1 MRENWANLKTE
12 LEFIMEFTRGKNL
25 QKVILFYAFTPLED
39 PEAIRLWQ
47 QGLAESMGLNG
58 RVIIAPHGINGTLG
72 GNLPSLKKY
81 VSATKKYPG
90 FKSIDFKWSDGTGNE
105 FPRLSIK
112 VKSELVAFGSPHEI
126 DVDKNGV
133 VKGGKHIKPYEVNKL
148 VESRGDDVVFFDG
161 RNAFEAKIGRFK
173 NAVVPD
179 VTTSRDFVEEIESGK
194 YDHLKDKPIVTY
206 CTGGIRCEIL
216 SSVMVKRG
224 FKEVYQIEGGIVRY
238 GKKYGDD
245 GLWEGSL
252 YTFDARMA
260 INFSDKTKVIGECEK
275 CGAATKDFRNCST
288 ASCHSLILL
297 CDTCSKMPSNL
308 SCTHENSE
316 PTSEFI
322 G

>member
-1 MRENWANLKTE
+1 
-12 LEFIMEFTRGKNL
+12 MEFARGKNL
-25 QKVILFYAFTPLED
+25 QKVILYYAFTPLED

-47 QGLAESMGLNG
+47 QGLAESLGLRG

-72 GNLPSLKKY
+72 GSLPSLKKY

-90 FKSIDFKWSDGTGNE
+90 FKSIDFKWSDGTGKE

-112 VKSELVAFGSPHEI
+112 TKTELVAFGSPQEI
-126 DVDKNGV
+126 VVDRNGV
-133 VKGGKHIKPYEVNKL
+133 VNGGKHIKPYEVNKL
-148 VESRGDDVVFFDG
+148 VESRGEEVVFFDG

-179 VTTSRDFVEEIESGK
+179 VSTSRDFVQEIESGK
-194 YDHLKDKPIVTY
+194 YDHLKDRPIITY

-238 GKKYGDD
+238 GKKYGDE
-245 GLWEGSL
+245 GHWEGSL
-252 YTFDARMA
+252 YTFDSRMA
-260 INFSDKTKVIGECEK
+260 INFSDKTKLLGECEK
-275 CGAATKDFRNCST
+275 CGSATKDFRNCST

-297 CDTCSKMPSNL
+297 CDSCAKLPSNL
-308 SCTHENSE
+308 SCTHESSEVNSKL
-316 PTSEFI
+316 I

>member
-1 MRENWANLKTE
+1 
-12 LEFIMEFTRGKNL
+12 MEFARGKNL
-25 QKVILFYAFTPLED
+25 QKVILYYAFTPLED

-47 QGLAESMGLNG
+47 QGLAESLGLRG

-72 GNLPSLKKY
+72 GSLPSLKKY

-90 FKSIDFKWSDGTGNE
+90 FKSIDFKWSDGTGKE

-112 VKSELVAFGSPHEI
+112 TKTELVAFGSPQEI
-126 DVDKNGV
+126 VVDRNGV
-133 VKGGKHIKPYEVNKL
+133 VNGGKHIKPYEVNKL
-148 VESRGDDVVFFDG
+148 VESRGEEVVFFDG

-179 VTTSRDFVEEIESGK
+179 VSTSRDFVQEIESGK
-194 YDHLKDKPIVTY
+194 YDHLKDRPIITY

-238 GKKYGDD
+238 GKKYGDE
-245 GLWEGSL
+245 GHWEGSL
-252 YTFDARMA
+252 YTFDSRMA
-260 INFSDKTKVIGECEK
+260 INFSDKTKLLGECEK
-275 CGAATKDFRNCST
+275 CGSATKDFRNCST

-297 CDTCSKMPSNL
+297 CDSCAKLPSNL
-308 SCTHENSE
+308 SCTHESSEVNSE
-316 PTSEFI
+316 LI

>member
-1 MRENWANLKTE
+1 
-12 LEFIMEFTRGKNL
+12 MEFTRGKHL
-25 QKVILFYAFTPLED
+25 QKVILYYGFTPLED

-47 QGLAESMGLNG
+47 EGLAQSLGLTG

-72 GNLPSLKKY
+72 GSLPSLKKY
-81 VSATKKYPG
+81 VTATKKYPG
-90 FKSIDFKWSDGTGNE
+90 FRNIDFKWSNGTGNE
-105 FPRLSIK
+105 FPKLSIK
-112 VKSELVAFGSPHEI
+112 TKTELVTFGSPHEVDI
-126 DVDKNGV
+126 DKNGV
-133 VKGGKHIKPYEVNKL
+133 VNGGKHLKPYEVNKL

-161 RNAFEAKIGRFK
+161 RNAFETKIGRFK

-179 VTTSRDFVEEIESGK
+179 VSTSRDFVKEIESGK

-224 FKEVYQIEGGIVRY
+224 FKEVYQIAGGVVSY
-238 GKKYGDD
+238 GKKYGDE
-245 GLWEGSL
+245 GHWEGSL

-260 INFSDKTKVIGECEK
+260 VNFSHRTKVIGECEK

-288 ASCHSLILL
+288 STCHTLILL
-297 CDTCSKMPSNL
+297 CGPCANLPSYL

-316 PTSEFI
+316 TNSELI

>member
-1 MRENWANLKTE
+1 
-12 LEFIMEFTRGKNL
+12 MEFTRGKNL
-25 QKVILFYAFTPLED
+25 QKVILYYAFTPLED

-47 QGLAESMGLNG
+47 QGLAESLGLRG

-72 GNLPSLKKY
+72 GSLPSLKKY

-90 FKSIDFKWSDGTGNE
+90 FKSIDFKWSDGTGKE

-112 VKSELVAFGSPHEI
+112 TKTELVAFGSPQEI
-126 DVDKNGV
+126 VVDRNGV
-133 VKGGKHIKPYEVNKL
+133 VNGGKHIKPYEVNKL
-148 VESRGDDVVFFDG
+148 VESRGEEVVFFDG

-179 VTTSRDFVEEIESGK
+179 VSTSRDFVQEIESGK
-194 YDHLKDKPIVTY
+194 YDHLKDRPIITY

-238 GKKYGDD
+238 GKKYGDE
-245 GLWEGSL
+245 GHWEGSL
-252 YTFDARMA
+252 YTFDSRMA
-260 INFSDKTKVIGECEK
+260 INFSDKTKLLGECEK
-275 CGAATKDFRNCST
+275 CGSATRDFRNCST

-297 CDTCSKMPSNL
+297 CDSCAKLPSNL
-308 SCTHENSE
+308 SCTHENSGAN
-316 PTSEFI
+316 SELI
-322 G
+322 E

>member
-1 MRENWANLKTE
+1 
-12 LEFIMEFTRGKNL
+12 MEFTRGKHL
-25 QKVILFYAFTPLED
+25 QKVILYYGFTPLED

-47 QGLAESMGLNG
+47 EGLAQSLGLTG

-72 GNLPSLKKY
+72 GSLPSLKKY
-81 VSATKKYPG
+81 VTATKKYPG
-90 FKSIDFKWSDGTGNE
+90 FRNIDFKWSNGTGNE
-105 FPRLSIK
+105 FPKLSIK
-112 VKSELVAFGSPHEI
+112 TKTELVAFGSPHEI
-126 DVDKNGV
+126 DIDKNGV
-133 VKGGKHIKPYEVNKL
+133 VNGGKHLKPYEVNKL

-161 RNAFEAKIGRFK
+161 RNAFETKIGRFK

-179 VTTSRDFVEEIESGK
+179 VSTSRDFVKEIESGK

-216 SSVMVKRG
+216 SSVMIKRG
-224 FKEVYQIEGGIVRY
+224 FKEVYQIAGGVVSY
-238 GKKYGDD
+238 GKKYGDE
-245 GLWEGSL
+245 GHWEGSL

-260 INFSDKTKVIGECEK
+260 VNFSDRTKVIGECEK

-288 ASCHSLILL
+288 STCHTLILL
-297 CDTCSKMPSNL
+297 CGPCANLPSYL

-316 PTSEFI
+316 TNSELI

>member
-1 MRENWANLKTE
+1 
-12 LEFIMEFTRGKNL
+12 MEFTRGKHL
-25 QKVILFYAFTPLED
+25 QKVILYYGFTPLED

-47 QGLAESMGLNG
+47 EGLAQSLGLTG

-72 GNLPSLKKY
+72 GSLPSLKKY
-81 VSATKKYPG
+81 VTATKKYPG
-90 FKSIDFKWSDGTGNE
+90 FRNIDFKWSNGTGNE
-105 FPRLSIK
+105 FPKLSIK
-112 VKSELVAFGSPHEI
+112 TKTELVTFGSPHEI
-126 DVDKNGV
+126 DIDKNGV
-133 VKGGKHIKPYEVNKL
+133 VNGGKHLKPYEVNKL

-161 RNAFEAKIGRFK
+161 RNAFETKIGRFK

-179 VTTSRDFVEEIESGK
+179 VSTSRDFVKEIESGK

-224 FKEVYQIEGGIVRY
+224 FKEVYQIAGGVVSY
-238 GKKYGDD
+238 GKKYGDE
-245 GLWEGSL
+245 GHWEGSL

-260 INFSDKTKVIGECEK
+260 IDFSDKAKVIGECEK
-275 CGAATKDFRNCST
+275 CGSASKDFRNCST
-288 ASCHSLILL
+288 VSCHSLILL
-297 CDTCSKMPSNL
+297 CGPCANLPSYL

-316 PTSEFI
+316 TNSELI